1 MSNICARLGLLMAVA
16 MLFPAMIDLRDGTP
30 DWQIFIRSSLFTAA
44 VSSLVFVSTQNSQI
58 RFSPRLGFLLTVSL
72 WVSAAL
78 IGSVPFYF
86 SHLPIS
92 FATALFES
100 TSGITATGSTALVG
114 LDHMPRGILIW
125 RSLLCWIGGIG
136 FIGLALLLLPSLRIG
151 GVQLFHM
158 ESSDK
163 SDKILPR
170 MNQLAIGIIIAYC
183 GLTILC
189 ILSYFAAGMGMFD
202 AINHGLTTISTAGFS
217 THDASLGFFNGNN
230 TILLVAMIFMI
241 LGSLPFILY
250 IKAVI
255 PQQLPNLLD
264 PQIKLFLSLILIFTF
279 ALAFIL
285 RMNSDMPFGTALMT
299 AGFHFISVITTT
311 GFATEDYTL
320 WGHGAVGVFFLAS
333 FIGGCAGS
341 TAGGI
346 KINRIIIIWRTMH
359 ANLNRLIM
367 PHAVIKARYGTTEIT
382 PDIAQSALLYL
393 SLYFSTLVLGTVA
406 LAILGLD
413 FTSAFTGALT
423 ALSNV
428 GPGLGELIGPAGN
441 FSSVND
447 KALWVLSFLMLAG
460 RLELITVVILF
471 TRAFWVR

>member
-1 MSNICARLGLLMAVA
+1 MMAVA
-16 MLFPAMIDLRDGTP
+16 MLFPAMFDLRDGTP
-30 DWQIFIRSSLFTAA
+30 DWLIFIRSSLFTAI
-44 VSSLVFVSTQNSQI
+44 VSSLVFVSTQHSQV

-72 WVSAAL
+72 WVTAAL
-78 IGSVPFYF
+78 IGSIPFYF

-92 FATALFES
+92 FATAMFES
-100 TSGITATGSTALVG
+100 TSGITATGSTALIG
-114 LDHMPRGILIW
+114 LDQMPRGILIW

-163 SDKILPR
+163 SEKILPR
-170 MNQLAIGIIIAYC
+170 VNQLAIGIIIAYC
-183 GLTILC
+183 GLTVLC
-189 ILSYFAAGMGMFD
+189 IISFFAAGMGMFD
-202 AINHGLTTISTAGFS
+202 AINHGLTTISTAGYS
-217 THDASLGFFNGNN
+217 THDASFGFFNGNN
-230 TILLVAMIFMI
+230 AILIVAMVFMT

-264 PQIKLFLSLILIFTF
+264 PQIKLFLSLIVLFTF
-279 ALAFIL
+279 ALAVLL
-285 RMNSDMPFGTALMT
+285 RVTSDMPFGTALLT
-299 AGFHFISVITTT
+299 SGFHFISVITTT

-320 WGHGAVGVFFLAS
+320 WGPAAVGIFFLAS
-333 FIGGCAGS
+333 FVGGCAGS
-341 TAGGI
+341 TSGGM
-346 KINRIIIIWRTMH
+346 KINRIIILWRTTQ
-359 ANLNRLIM
+359 ASLTRLVM
-367 PHAVIKARYGTTEIT
+367 PHAVVKARYGTSEIT

-393 SLYFSTLVLGTVA
+393 FLYFSSLVLGTMA
-406 LAILGLD
+406 LATFGLD
-413 FTSAFTGALT
+413 FVSAFTGALT

-428 GPGLGELIGPAGN
+428 GPGLGETIGPAGN
-441 FSSVND
+441 FSTIND
-447 KALWVLSFLMLAG
+447 NALWVLSYLMIAG